1 MKIGL
6 FAVVSGR
13 VGGMAVMKALA
24 QNAERAGFSTLWAP
38 EHVVLLDS
46 YASRYPYRDDGTL
59 PAPSDAPIPDPFLTL
74 CTMASVTAKIR
85 LATGICL
92 VPEHN
97 PLVLAKVVATLDSLS
112 EGRFM
117 LGVGVGWLEEEFR
130 ALGIPWERRA
140 QRTREYIEAMRRS
153 VGRRA
158 QLLQGRVREFRKRPQ
173 LSQAL
178 RGAGLPVFF
187 GGESGPALRRV
198 AEYGNGWCGF
208 NLGPG
213 EAADKIRRIEIAAQ
227 IERPQAIRRG
237 AGGLALHQADNDR
250 RSCALPRRWRRRGRG
265 GQHARATHAR
275 GSRQGR
281 RGSGTQVDRRGRKT
295 LKIVQLLPLL

>member
-1 MKIGL
+1 MKVGL

-13 VGGMAVMKALA
+13 TRGMAVMKALA
-24 QNAERAGFSTLWAP
+24 QTAERAGFSTLWAP

-59 PAPSDAPIPDPFLTL
+59 PAPADAPIPDPFLTL
-74 CTMASVTAKIR
+74 CTMASVTRTIR

-112 EGRFM
+112 EGRVV

-140 QRTREYIEAMRRS
+140 HRTREYIEAMRRLWGDS
-153 VGRRA
+153 
-158 QLLQGRVREFRKRPQ
+158 LSSYQGEFVNFENVRSFPKPV
-173 LSQAL
+173 
-178 RGAGLPVFF
+178 RGANLPVFF
-187 GGESGPALRRV
+187 GGESAPALRRV

-208 NLGPG
+208 NLDPA
-213 EAADKIRRIEIAAQ
+213 EAADKVRRIE
-227 IERPQAIRRG
+227 
-237 AGGLALHQADNDR
+237 AL
-250 RSCALPRRWRRRGRG
+250 LK
-265 GQHARATHAR
+265 
-275 GSRQGR
+275 
-281 RGSGTQVDRRGRKT
+281 SGGRKRADVELAVSPYT
-295 LKIVQLLPLL
+295 KPIAPDDLARYRDAGVDEVVIVNLRAPRSPEEAEKSVEDAARKWIGAAARL